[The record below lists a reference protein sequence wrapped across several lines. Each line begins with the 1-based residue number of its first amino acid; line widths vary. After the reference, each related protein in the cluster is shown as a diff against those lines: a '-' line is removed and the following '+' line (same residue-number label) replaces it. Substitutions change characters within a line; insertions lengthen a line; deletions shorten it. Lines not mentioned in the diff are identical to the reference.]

1 VRIAIY
7 GGSFD
12 PVHIAH
18 EAIVYEALKTIDLDL
33 LILVPTFLNPH
44 KKTSHLTPK
53 DRLYLLNK
61 NFLNIEKIKI
71 SDYEILQN
79 RAVNSIETIKY
90 FKKLYKT
97 DKIYLI
103 IGADNY
109 STFHTWYKSDEILE
123 EVSLVVATR
132 NGFLNKDYDNIQILN
147 VDIDISSTH
156 LRDKLNL
163 DFVPKKIKDDVIKLW
178 H

>member
-1 VRIAIY
+1 MRIAIY

-12 PVHIAH
+12 PIHIAH
-18 EAIVYEALKTIDLDL
+18 EAIVYEALKSIDLDY

-44 KKTSHLTPK
+44 KKSSHLTPK
-53 DRLYLLNK
+53 QRLYLLNK
-61 NFLNIEKIKI
+61 NFKNSDKIII

-79 RAVNSIETIKY
+79 RAVNSIETILY
-90 FKKLYKT
+90 FKNLYKT

-109 STFHTWYKSDEILE
+109 YTFNTWYKSDEILK
-123 EVSLVVATR
+123 EVNMVVATR
-132 NGFLNKDYDNIQILN
+132 NGFLNENYDNIQILN

-163 DFVPKKIKDDVIKLW
+163 DFVPTKIKEDVINLW